1 MKPCCWQ
8 CLGNVTRKGLF
19 SDTRACAFSILLA
32 QTHEFTLS
40 RSCVLFLCCTDSR
53 IHTLTLVRPLL
64 ALHRLTNSHSLA
76 RASASRAAKTHE
88 FTLSHS
94 CARPAFHSFTHS
106 LCQARVPYSRC
117 ADSRIHFVTLA
128 RPACL
133 THSRSHAP
141 VPGLSPADSR
151 THVLTLLCLAC
162 PPRTHALT
170 FSRSLCLACP
180 PLDSR
185 THVLTFSRWRVRAAW
200 IQDYSS
206 IQGFTFAVSYVWPS
220 QMHREPAFLVSSHGE
235 PASLFDFVA
244 CMFALSVLCCQ
255 RDFSYVRLWIS
266 LSWQAILCVL
276 CQRTLRVAPRC
287 LWTSSQPMMTEGSRG
302 SWLL

>member
-1 MKPCCWQ
+1 MSACGHARFRSSWHRLTNSHTPA
-8 CLGNVTRKGLF
+8 
-19 SDTRACAFSILLA
+19 RASAPRAA
-32 QTHEFTLS
+32 QAHEFTLS
-40 RSCVLFLCCTDSR
+40 RSCVLCTDSR

-64 ALHRLTNSHSLA
+64 VLHRLTNSHFHA
-76 RASASRAAKTHE
+76 RASASRAAQTHE
-88 FTLSHS
+88 FTLTLV
-94 CARPAFHSFTHS
+94 RPTRIPQLHSFT
-106 LCQARVPYSRC
+106 LSRSRALLAMRRF
-117 ADSRIHFVTLA
+117 ADSLYH
-128 RPACL
+128 AC
-133 THSRSHAP
+133 A
-141 VPGLSPADSR
+141 PGLSHALTFSRSCAWFPADSR